1 MSIFCLHV
9 ITFCDSLLTMVTL
22 LWEGWKAL
30 PQQIISNFYFCL
42 PIGRN
47 SSRAHRWC
55 EPPNQS
61 DSAPVAP
68 VADVRMLFIDL
79 FTIQYHNTF
88 QAHHQA
94 SNRTQHCHVW
104 LDPEL
109 PDGQTPGCAN
119 MHHHISTLTLTT
131 GAPQPSRVLPGH
143 TYLWGFP
150 QLQHHQVCW
159 QQDCHWSDHRRH
171 CDSLQRGFQSPDIL
185 VTGQLIH
192 LNDNKTK
199 KEIVNYKKQ
208 QEEGLAPI
216 TINRTM
222 VERINSF
229 RFLWAHTR
237 EDLTHTN
244 TITKTVTLQI
254 FFLCRLRSL
263 YSRMSETSTGAPL
276 RLSWLDSIFIL

>member
-143 TYLWGFP
+143 ICEAS
-150 QLQHHQVCW
+150 H
-159 QQDCHWSDHRRH
+159 S
-171 CDSLQRGFQSPDIL
+171 S
-185 VTGQLIH
+185 
-192 LNDNKTK
+192 N
-199 KEIVNYKKQ
+199 
-208 QEEGLAPI
+208 
-216 TINRTM
+216 TIKFADNRT
-222 VERINSF
+222 VIG
-229 RFLWAHTR
+229 LTTDDTVTAYR
-237 EDLTHTN
+237 EDFRALTFWWQDN
-244 TITKTVTLQI
+244 SSISTITKQRR
-254 FFLCRLRSL
+254 RLWTTRNN
-263 YSRMSETSTGAPL
+263 RKKDWPPL
-276 RLSWLDSIFIL
+276 PSIGQW